1 MLILNFI
8 FENRKH
14 VDGYIMYVHVIEYIL
29 QMSYLEMK
37 VYLIA
42 MEYHLKCYND
52 LNLPEWIT
60 MKDCL

>member
-1 MLILNFI
+1 MFYHVLILNFI
-8 FENRKH
+8 FENMKH

-37 VYLIA
+37 VDLMA

-52 LNLPEWIT
+52 FNLLE
-60 MKDCL
+60 